1 MTNYV
6 EPRSESEWSRRAII
20 NVAGV
25 LAAHVQSLTMIGAH
39 AVLLRTAAL
48 DAPLAPTSDGDL
60 GVTPG
65 LVGDAPSI
73 EALLVEAGYEHRTTA
88 RPGLWGRAPYQDRLG
103 NATFREKIDLLAP
116 HGLSGTTSRSKRSVP
131 ALQARHGKLA
141 VGNAPGLELAVFNR
155 SVMTISDLVDPSLSA
170 ELHVAEVPALI
181 LAKGAKIAERL
192 GEPRKGG
199 VRDKD
204 VGDLWRLMAMEPGQ
218 TAETIAGFLDHPEIG
233 AGVRQSAE
241 CARAVIADPVSR
253 ERAKRSFE
261 GLVDPV
267 EIDRVFDL
275 WHDVVPR

>member
-25 LAAHVQSLTMIGAH
+25 LAAHVQSLTLNGAH

-88 RPGLWGRAPYQDRLG
+88 RPGLWGRGPHQDRLG
-103 NATFREKIDLLAP
+103 NATFREKVDLLAP
-116 HGLSGTTSRSKRSVP
+116 HGLYGTTSRSKRSVP

-141 VGNAPGLELAVFNR
+141 VGNALGLELAVFNR

-170 ELHVAEVPALI
+170 EIHVAE
-181 LAKGAKIAERL
+181 
-192 GEPRKGG
+192 
-199 VRDKD
+199 
-204 VGDLWRLMAMEPGQ
+204 
-218 TAETIAGFLDHPEIG
+218 FL
-233 AGVRQSAE
+233 
-241 CARAVIADPVSR
+241 
-253 ERAKRSFE
+253 
-261 GLVDPV
+261 L
-267 EIDRVFDL
+267 
-275 WHDVVPR
+275 

>member
-25 LAAHVQSLTMIGAH
+25 LAAHVQSLTLIGAH

-88 RPGLWGRAPYQDRLG
+88 RPGLWGRGPHQDRHG
-103 NATFREKIDLLAP
+103 NATFREKVDLLAP
-116 HGLSGTTSRSKRSVP
+116 HGLYGTTSRSKRSVP

-141 VGNAPGLELAVFNR
+141 VGNALGLELAVFNR

-170 ELHVAEVPALI
+170 EIHVAE
-181 LAKGAKIAERL
+181 
-192 GEPRKGG
+192 
-199 VRDKD
+199 
-204 VGDLWRLMAMEPGQ
+204 
-218 TAETIAGFLDHPEIG
+218 FL
-233 AGVRQSAE
+233 
-241 CARAVIADPVSR
+241 
-253 ERAKRSFE
+253 
-261 GLVDPV
+261 L
-267 EIDRVFDL
+267 
-275 WHDVVPR
+275 